1 MGPLYLHRLCP
12 LRSCLAPSCQGL
24 VGRCRAIGT
33 GCITDPTTWQPPQKP
48 QRRQKPPLPAK
59 PPQLRSL
66 PWGLR
71 AFRSKCAAFV
81 DGASISYGTGNELES
96 GSGSSA
102 ACKPTLREFNVRLEA
117 PLAAEER
124 LGLTGDVKALGEW
137 QLSRSVAL
145 ESLDDLNWQ
154 ATVPL
159 QSCRQLEYRYFVYV
173 EDLSGYKQIRRWET
187 HFKPRSLGPCS
198 ELQCSQLDVF
208 GITSDNSDLKP
219 QVHRGWLNHEAIL
232 QLKFNGEK
240 MFQVHDIE
248 TFDPQHVQLKI
259 VPVEQTA
266 GLHVEYSKQEYG
278 RSQLEQQPTF
288 GVPYTKGDIV
298 IFHITMP
305 LERMMEQHFRLECYS
320 MANELLGSAG
330 LGTAELTG
338 SEGLLHLP
346 IKSAKDA
353 DDTLARLRLPYVA
366 VHPYRYSPLDFKN
379 TYAHYWP
386 KSWPNLDVGHRGNGK
401 SYIANAPAER
411 ENTIA
416 SFLSAHEHHADMI
429 ELDVHL
435 TADGV
440 PVIYHDFGLR
450 TAPPGKQISRPDQ
463 LEYVLIK
470 DINYELLKRLR
481 IFSVI
486 AGQVR
491 EYPSHNAEPRSE
503 HRIFPTLV
511 EVLEQLPKSLGI
523 DVEIKWPQRRQ
534 GGGSEAEQTIDKNF
548 FADKV
553 LHQVIQKG
561 CGRPIIF
568 SSFDADMCTMLRFK
582 QNIFPV
588 MFLTQGETKKWQPF
602 QDLRTRNF
610 MAAVNNAQ
618 AFELAGTA
626 PHAEDFLGEN
636 APDMLQKAK
645 DLGQIAVIWGDDC
658 NSKERVQY
666 FTRIGATATCYD
678 RSDLFMPEGKQ
689 EAFFKSPSLMAEFAA
704 QCRN

>member
-1 MGPLYLHRLCP
+1 MSVPMILTPMEHQ
-12 LRSCLAPSCQGL
+12 SSDEHMQN
-24 VGRCRAIGT
+24 
-33 GCITDPTTWQPPQKP
+33 
-48 QRRQKPPLPAK
+48 
-59 PPQLRSL
+59 
-66 PWGLR
+66 
-71 AFRSKCAAFV
+71 CAAYV
-81 DGASISYGTGNELES
+81 EAATVPPGALIKYGTANELEP
-96 GSGSSA
+96 SA
-102 ACKPTLREFNVRLEA
+102 TGAVTGAGAGAGAGASCKPTLREFNVRLET
-117 PLAAEER
+117 PLAPEER

-137 QLSRSVAL
+137 QLSRCVPL
-145 ESLDDLNWQ
+145 DSLDELNWQ

-198 ELQCSQLDVF
+198 EIQCSQIDVF
-208 GITSDNSDLKP
+208 GITANNVDLKP
-219 QVHRGWLNHEAIL
+219 QVHRGWLNHEVIV
-232 QLKFNGEK
+232 QLKFNSEK

-259 VPVEQTA
+259 VPVEMTA
-266 GLHVEYSKQEYG
+266 GLQVEYTKQEYG
-278 RSQLEQQPTF
+278 KSQLENQPTF
-288 GVPYTKGDIV
+288 GVPYTKGDII
-298 IFHITMP
+298 IFHITVP
-305 LERMMEQHFRLECYS
+305 LEKMLQQHFRLDCYTMS
-320 MANELLGSAG
+320 NELLGSAN
-330 LGTAELTG
+330 LVSSELTG
-338 SEGLLHLP
+338 SEGLLHLR
-346 IKSAKDA
+346 IKSASDA
-353 DDTLARLRLPYVA
+353 EETLARLRLPYVI
-366 VHPYRYSPLDFKN
+366 VQPYRYSPLDFKT

-401 SYIANAPAER
+401 SYIADAPAER

-429 ELDVHL
+429 ELDIHL

-450 TAPPGKQISRPDQ
+450 TAPPGKQISKPDQ

-486 AGQVR
+486 NGRVV
-491 EYPSHNAEPRSE
+491 EYPSHNAESRPA
-503 HRIFPTLV
+503 HRIFPRLV
-511 EVLEQLPKSLGI
+511 EVLDELPKSLGI

-548 FADKV
+548 FADRV
-553 LHQVIQKG
+553 LHQVIQHG

-582 QNIFPV
+582 QNVFPV
-588 MFLTQGETKKWQPF
+588 MYLTQGQTKKWQPF
-602 QDLRTRNF
+602 LDLRTRTF
-610 MAAVNNAQ
+610 EAAVNNAQ

-636 APDMLQKAK
+636 AAQMLQRAK
-645 DLGQIAVIWGDDC
+645 DLGQIAVVWGDDC
-658 NSKERVQY
+658 NSRERVKY
-666 FTRIGATATCYD
+666 FTQIGATATCYD
-678 RSDLFMPEGKQ
+678 RSDLYMPDGKQ
-689 EAFFKSPSLMAEFAA
+689 EAFFKSPALMAEFAA
-704 QCRN
+704 QCRV

>member
-1 MGPLYLHRLCP
+1 MSRTVLILAAAPL
-12 LRSCLAPSCQGL
+12 CLLFLQ
-24 VGRCRAIGT
+24 
-33 GCITDPTTWQPPQKP
+33 
-48 QRRQKPPLPAK
+48 
-59 PPQLRSL
+59 
-66 PWGLR
+66 
-71 AFRSKCAAFV
+71 CAAYV
-81 DGASISYGTGNELES
+81 DGSAIAYGTGNELEPGVS
-96 GSGSSA
+96 ASSA
-102 ACKPTLREFNVRLEA
+102 ASCKPTLREFNVRLEV
-117 PLAAEER
+117 PLAPEER

-137 QLSRSVAL
+137 QLSRCVPL
-145 ESLDDLNWQ
+145 ESLDELNWQ

-159 QSCRQLEYRYFVYV
+159 QSCRRLDYRYFVYV

-187 HFKPRSLGPCS
+187 HFKPRSLGPCT

-208 GITSDNSDLKP
+208 GITADNANLKP
-219 QVHRGWLNHEAIL
+219 QVHRGWLNHEVIL

-259 VPVEQTA
+259 VPVEKTI
-266 GLHVEYSKQEYG
+266 GLQVEYTKQEYG
-278 RSQLEQQPTF
+278 KSQLEQQPTF
-288 GVPYTKGDIV
+288 GVPYTKNDIV
-298 IFHITMP
+298 IFHITLP
-305 LERMMEQHFRLECYS
+305 MEKMLQQHFRLDCYS
-320 MANELLGSAG
+320 MSNELLGSAN
-330 LGTAELTG
+330 LVSSELTG
-338 SEGLLHLP
+338 SEGLLHLR

-353 DDTLARLRLPYVA
+353 EETLARLRLPYV
-366 VHPYRYSPLDFKN
+366 VVQPYRYSPLDFKT

-386 KSWPNLDVGHRGNGK
+386 RSWPNLDVGHRGNGK
-401 SYIANAPAER
+401 SYIADAPAER

-416 SFLSAHEHHADMI
+416 SFLSAHNHHADMI
-429 ELDVHL
+429 ELDVHM

-450 TAPPGKQISRPDQ
+450 TAPPGKQIIKPEQ

-470 DINYELLKRLR
+470 DINYGLLKRLR

-486 AGQVR
+486 AGKVV
-491 EYPSHNAEPRSE
+491 EYPSHNAETRPE

-511 EVLEQLPKSLGI
+511 DVLKELPKSLGI

-553 LHQVIQKG
+553 LHQVIQYG
-561 CGRPIIF
+561 CGRPLIF
-568 SSFDADMCTMLRFK
+568 SSFDPDMCTMLRFK

-588 MFLTQGETKKWQPF
+588 MLLTQGETKKWQPF
-602 QDLRTRNF
+602 LDLRTRTF

-636 APDMLQKAK
+636 APAMLQKAK

-678 RSDLFMPEGKQ
+678 RSDLYMPEGKH
-689 EAFFKSPSLMAEFAA
+689 EAFFKSPALLAEFAA
-704 QCRN
+704 QCRT